1 MIAEVIATT
10 VIKSLINAIADV
22 VESEYNDLDT
32 DTMKKAITENLEHFN
47 DEKAFDLLDEIVDGV
62 NRRL

>member
-10 VIKSLINAIADV
+10 VIKALINSIADV
-22 VESEYNDLDT
+22 VESEYNDLDS
-32 DTMKKAITENLEHFN
+32 DTMKKSITENLEHFN

>member
-10 VIKSLINAIADV
+10 VIKALINSIADV
-22 VESEYNDLDT
+22 VESEYNDLDG